1 MRRGGRLPAPLQRS
15 GGGVAR
21 GFSSAPLY
29 EELPL
34 GVGGWLRADSSAQKA
49 GVVVLDLVYKILPS
63 AFSDFPDRAL
73 GAAD

>member
-1 MRRGGRLPAPLQRS
+1 M
-15 GGGVAR
+15 R
-21 GFSSAPLY
+21 GFSSAPLLY

-34 GVGGWLRADSSAQKA
+34 GVGGWLRADSSAKA